1 MQDVPLTVGAVW
13 ERGLSFFPRSRVV
26 TRTSTGIDRT
36 TYADLGRETRLL
48 AGALDLLGLAPDA
61 RVGSFGWNTA
71 RHLALYFGVPAAGRI
86 LHTINIRYFAE
97 HVRYSIE
104 HAEDEA
110 IFVDASLLHVLAP
123 HLPHLRHV
131 RHVVV
136 MDDGAGTGEAPDD
149 PRIVGWDDLLARAD
163 ELDVVDRVDDEHR
176 AAALCYTTGTTG
188 NPKGVLY
195 SHRSIWLH
203 ANAGVSAAV
212 TAVTDRDVVM
222 PVVPMFHAMAWGLPY
237 TAFQA
242 GADLVMP
249 GPDLSPAAVVELMSQ
264 EQVTYSAGVPSI
276 WMGALPLLGDYDLSA
291 LRQILAGGSAVPLAL
306 SEGYRE
312 ALGFPITQAWGM
324 TEISPLGSV
333 ARLRREMDEWDEA
346 EKARWRGTAGMPL
359 HGVQARIVDGT
370 TREVLP
376 WDDVHSGEL
385 EVRGPWVAR
394 QYYRLEDGQG
404 LLSPDGW
411 LRTGDVACISPDGFI
426 RLVDRTKDLVKS
438 GGEWISSVD
447 LENAV
452 MAHPAVA
459 EAAVVAVPHPRWMER
474 PLACVVVKDGHELT
488 KDDVLDFLATRVE
501 RWQVPDDVV
510 FVEEIPK
517 TSVGKFSKKE
527 LRQQFSDYVLPT
539 AGPDSIVSTR

>member
-1 MQDVPLTVGAVW
+1 MRGLMQDVPLTVGSLW
-13 ERGLSFFPRSRVV
+13 ERGTSFYPHSRVV

-36 TYADLGRETRLL
+36 TYADLGRETRRL
-48 AGALDLLGLAPDA
+48 AGALDRLGLAPDA

-71 RHLALYFGVPAAGRI
+71 RHLALYFAVPATGRI

-97 HVRYSIE
+97 HIRYSIE

-110 IFVDASLLHVLAP
+110 IFVDSSLLHLLAP
-123 HLPHLRHV
+123 HLPHLPGV
-131 RHVVV
+131 RQVVV
-136 MDDGAGTGEAPDD
+136 MDDGGAAGERPDD
-149 PRIVGWDDLLARAD
+149 PRIVGWDELLAGAD
-163 ELDVVDRVDDEHR
+163 EPELVDRVGDEHR

-242 GADLVMP
+242 GADLVLP
-249 GPDLSPAAVVELMSQ
+249 GPDLSPAGVLELMSQ
-264 EQVTYSAGVPSI
+264 ERVTYSAGVPSI
-276 WMGALPLLGDYDLSA
+276 WMGALPLLADYDLAA
-291 LRQILAGGSAVPLAL
+291 LDRILAGGSAVPPAL
-306 SEGYRE
+306 SEGFRE

-324 TEISPLGSV
+324 TEVSPLGSV
-333 ARLRREMDEWDEA
+333 ARLRHEMDEYDEA

-370 TREVLP
+370 SRDVLP
-376 WDDVHSGEL
+376 WDDTHSGEL

-394 QYYRLEDGQG
+394 QYYRLEADQDQF
-404 LLSPDGW
+404 SPDGW
-411 LRTGDVACISPDGFI
+411 LRTGDVACISPHGFI

-447 LENAV
+447 LENAI
-452 MAHPAVA
+452 MAHPSVA

-474 PLACVVVKDGHELT
+474 PLACVVVKDESDLT
-488 KDDVLDFLATRVE
+488 KDEILGFLATRVE
-501 RWQVPDDVV
+501 RWQLPDDVV
-510 FVEEIPK
+510 FVDEIPK

-527 LRQQFSDYVLPT
+527 LREQFSNYVLPS
-539 AGPDSIVSTR
+539 A

>member
-1 MQDVPLTVGAVW
+1 MQGLMHEYPLTVGSIW
-13 ERGLSFFPRSRVV
+13 ERGLSYFPRSRIV
-26 TRTSTGIDRT
+26 TRTATSIERT
-36 TYADLGRETRLL
+36 TYRDLGAETRRL
-48 AGALDLLGLAPDA
+48 ASALDRLGLAPDA

-71 RHLALYFGVPAAGRI
+71 RHLALYFAVPGTGRI

-97 HVRYSIE
+97 HIRYSIE

-110 IFVDASLLHVLAP
+110 IFVDSSLLHLLAP
-123 HLPHLRHV
+123 HLPSLPGL

-136 MDDGAGTGEAPDD
+136 MDDGGASGEIPDD
-149 PRIVGWDDLLARAD
+149 PRIVGWDELLDGVDETDLR
-163 ELDVVDRVDDEHR
+163 DRVSDEHR

-212 TAVTDRDVVM
+212 TGVADRDVVM

-242 GADLVMP
+242 GADLVLP
-249 GPDLSPAAVVELMSQ
+249 GPDLSPAAVLELMSQ
-264 EQVTYSAGVPSI
+264 ERVTYSAGVPSI
-276 WMGALPLLGDYDLSA
+276 WMGALPLLGDYDLSP
-291 LRQILAGGSAVPLAL
+291 LNRILAGGSAVPPAL
-306 SEGYRE
+306 SEGFRE

-324 TEISPLGSV
+324 TEVSPLGSI
-333 ARLRREMDEWDEA
+333 ARLRPEMDELDEA

-359 HGVQARIVDGT
+359 HGVQARIVDGE
-370 TREVLP
+370 TREVLL
-376 WDDVHSGEL
+376 WDDTHSGEL

-394 QYYRLEDGQG
+394 QYYRLEGDQDQF
-404 LLSPDGW
+404 SPDGW

-438 GGEWISSVD
+438 GGEWISSVN
-447 LENAV
+447 LENAI
-452 MAHPAVA
+452 MAHPSVT

-474 PLACVVVKDGHELT
+474 PLACVVVKDGSVLT
-488 KDDVLDFLATRVE
+488 KNDVLGFLASRLE
-501 RWQVPDDVV
+501 RWQIPDDVV
-510 FVEEIPK
+510 FLAEIPK
-517 TSVGKFSKKE
+517 TSVGKFSKKT
-527 LRQQFSDYVLPT
+527 LREQFADYVLPS
-539 AGPDSIVSTR
+539 A